1 MSVVHSLLSLPAGVL
16 FAAAA
21 VLIVLLAL
29 WLSSLFSRRHFIT
42 IRRSEETELIAFN
55 LRRIADAL
63 ERISAERDIRAQ
75 VVETTTERSA
85 GMERPVG
92 MSMFVR

>member
-1 MSVVHSLLSLPAGVL
+1 MSALQSLFSLPAGVL

-42 IRRSEETELIAFN
+42 IRKSEETELIAFN

-63 ERISAERDIRAQ
+63 ERISAEREIRARAA
-75 VVETTTERSA
+75 EAT
-85 GMERPVG
+85 MERPVG
-92 MSMFVR
+92 MERPIGMSMFGR

>member
-1 MSVVHSLLSLPAGVL
+1 MSFVHSILSLPAGAL
-16 FAAAA
+16 FAVGA
-21 VLIVLLAL
+21 VLIILLAL

-63 ERISAERDIRAQ
+63 ERISAEREIRTPI
-75 VVETTTERSA
+75 VETTTER
-85 GMERPVG
+85 PVG
-92 MSMFVR
+92 VGLSMFGR

>member
-1 MSVVHSLLSLPAGVL
+1 MSSFQTILSLPAGVL

-21 VLIVLLAL
+21 TVIILLAL

-63 ERISAERDIRAQ
+63 ERISAEREIRTP
-75 VVETTTERSA
+75 VEPA
-85 GMERPVG
+85 MERPVG
-92 MSMFVR
+92 MERPIGMSMFGR

>member
-1 MSVVHSLLSLPAGVL
+1 MSYVQSILSLPAGVL

-21 VLIVLLAL
+21 VVIILLAL

-63 ERISAERDIRAQ
+63 ERISAEREVHAP
-75 VVETTTERSA
+75 VEPA
-85 GMERPVG
+85 MERPVG
-92 MSMFVR
+92 MERPIGISMFGR

>member
-1 MSVVHSLLSLPAGVL
+1 MSVVQSLLSLPAGVL

-21 VLIVLLAL
+21 VLIILVAL

-63 ERISAERDIRAQ
+63 ERISAEREIRAQ
-75 VVETTTERSA
+75 AVETTTERPV
-85 GMERPVG
+85 GMERSVG
-92 MSMFVR
+92 MSMFGR

>member
-1 MSVVHSLLSLPAGVL
+1 MSFVHSLLSLPAGVL
-16 FAAAA
+16 FAGAA
-21 VLIVLLAL
+21 VVIILLAL

-63 ERISAERDIRAQ
+63 ERISAEREIHAP
-75 VVETTTERSA
+75 VETTA
-85 GMERPVG
+85 ERPVG
-92 MSMFVR
+92 LSLFGR

>member
-1 MSVVHSLLSLPAGVL
+1 MSYGQSILSLPAGVL

-21 VLIVLLAL
+21 VVIILLAL

-42 IRRSEETELIAFN
+42 IRRSEETEVIAFN

-63 ERISAERDIRAQ
+63 ERISAEREIRTPEEA
-75 VVETTTERSA
+75 T
-85 GMERPVG
+85 MERPVG
-92 MSMFVR
+92 MERHIGMSMFGR